1 MRLVVEMTGHDEER
15 LAALLR
21 LLPPAPA
28 GWVEAAQQLPAA
40 RTVIDSIVARA
51 EADAA
56 YRARVLSDL
65 EAALEAEGHEAS
77 PSVVAALRIRLG
89 NG

>member
-1 MRLVVEMTGHDEER
+1 MTGYDEER
-15 LAALLR
+15 LATLLR

-28 GWVEAAQQLPAA
+28 GWVAAAQQLPAA
-40 RTVIDSIVARA
+40 RAVIDSIVERA

-56 YRARVLSDL
+56 YRTRVLADL
-65 EAALEAEGHEAS
+65 DAALEAEGHEAI
-77 PSVVAALRIRLG
+77 PSVVAALRLRLG